1 MNVNK
6 GTLYWITGLSGSGKT
21 TIAQIIY
28 NHLRSKC
35 SNIIFLDGDVLREA
49 LGIKNQSYDKKS
61 RKIIAMQYVKLAKI
75 FTDQGIN
82 VVFATISM
90 FDDVRNWN
98 KVNIIKYIEIYI
110 KVPFNKIIEKD
121 KNKLFSKAL
130 KKEEKNVVGIDIKIE
145 EPKKPDIVIEN
156 DMKTSITDLSR
167 YLINKIDLI
176 EYNLTENGK

>member
-28 NHLRSKC
+28 NHLRSKY
-35 SNIIFLDGDVLREA
+35 SNIILLDGDVLREA
-49 LGIKNQSYDKKS
+49 LGVKNYCYDKKS
-61 RKIIAMQYVKLAKI
+61 RKNIAMQYVRLAKI

-90 FDDVRNWN
+90 YDEVRNWN
-98 KVNIIKYIEIYI
+98 KVNIVKYIEIYI
-110 KVPFNKIIEKD
+110 KVPFNKIIEND

-130 KKEEKNVVGIDIKIE
+130 KKEEKNVVGVDIKIE
-145 EPKKPDIVIEN
+145 EPKKPDIIIEN
-156 DMKTSITDLSR
+156 DMKSSIANISK

-176 EYNLTENGK
+176 ELIKQ